1 MKITIDLAE
10 TGYPMEKWSGD
21 PDESPSPTGTI
32 QEAIVAEVAQQVRIE
47 IGDVERLAIA
57 EVHKEIRETRL
68 DVIRDRLDEEIATA
82 LAEPIRK
89 TNIYGEPTGPET
101 TLKQLVIEEVRD
113 YLEEKVGDRYSS
125 SNRVTRAQQFIQ
137 EEVDKVV
144 TRELRAEMAKAKEA
158 AVEVVRGA
166 VTDVVEKEMRDRLK
180 I

>member
-10 TGYPMEKWSGD
+10 TGYPMGYDGD
-21 PDESPSPTGTI
+21 DESYPTGTI
-32 QEAIVAEVAQQVRIE
+32 QEAILAEVALQVRAK
-47 IGDVERLAIA
+47 IGDVERLAIG
-57 EVHKEIRETRL
+57 EIHKEIREARL
-68 DVIRDRLDEEIATA
+68 DVIRDRLDEEIVTA

-101 TLKQLVIEEVRD
+101 TLKQLVIEEVKS
-113 YLEEKVGDRYSS
+113 YLEEKVGIDGYSGRD
-125 SNRVTRAQQFIQ
+125 RVTRVQKFVQ
-137 EEVDKVV
+137 EEVDKVI